1 MKELTCPNC
10 GKTFQIDE
18 NMYADL
24 LSQVRNSEFD
34 AAVAKRVSEMQAQ
47 QQAQQEAAKAK
58 MDLKAKEEMSKKEQA
73 ISEKENEIARLKAQL
88 ESFEN
93 LKKMEIAA
101 AVTAKAQED
110 AAKLTEKDNKIAELN
125 STIAQA
131 EGKTKIAILEE
142 QKKANEVLQNKENE
156 ISSLKNKAELD
167 RKEAELKERTIKE
180 KHAGEVKALE
190 DQVAFYKDFKARKS
204 TKDIGESLEQYCYKL
219 YGQMLRP
226 VMPNA
231 TFEKDND
238 ASDGTKGDFIFRD
251 SEDGTEYVSIE
262 FEMKNE
268 ADETA
273 TKHKNADFFK
283 KLDEDRKKKGCE
295 FAVLVSMLEMDN
307 DMYNEGIVVAPGYDK
322 MYVVR
327 PENFIP
333 IITLLV
339 QTSKKS
345 LEFKKELE
353 LARSQSI
360 DVTNFEAKLKDFQ
373 VGFSNNYQTAEKYF
387 EMVISDIDKAITN
400 LENMKK
406 HLTTT
411 GNQLRLAN
419 NKASEL
425 SIKKLTKGNPTMTAK
440 FEEEK
445 EAKEL
450 NPAELDEQ

>member
-24 LSQVRNSEFD
+24 LSQVRNSEFE

-47 QQAQQEAAKAK
+47 QQAEQEAAKAR
-58 MDLKAKEEMSKKEQA
+58 MDLEAKEEMSKKEQT
-73 ISEKENEIARLKAQL
+73 ISEKESEIALLKAQL

-93 LKKMEIAA
+93 IKKMEIAA

-110 AAKLTEKDNKIAELN
+110 ATKLAEKDNKIAELN
-125 STIAQA
+125 STIAQS
-131 EGKTKIAILEE
+131 ESKLQIAVMEE
-142 QKKANEVLQNKENE
+142 QKKSTEALQNKENE
-156 ISSLKNKAELD
+156 ISGLRNQAELD

-180 KHAGEVKALE
+180 QHAGEVKALE
-190 DQVAFYKDFKARKS
+190 EQVAFYKDFKARKS

-219 YGQMLRP
+219 YNQMLRP

-273 TKHKNADFFK
+273 TKHKNSDFFK
-283 KLDEDRKKKGCE
+283 KLDEDRRKKGCE

-307 DMYNEGIVVAPGYDK
+307 DMYNEGIVVVPGYEK

-339 QTSKKS
+339 QTSKKA
-345 LEFKKELE
+345 LEFKKELA
-353 LARSQSI
+353 LAKSQSI
-360 DVTNFEAKLKDFQ
+360 DVTNFEDQLEDFKDKFGKNYRLASEKFQ
-373 VGFSNNYQTAEKYF
+373 DAIKRIDESIKQLQNVRAALLGSENN
-387 EMVISDIDKAITN
+387 
-400 LENMKK
+400 
-406 HLTTT
+406 
-411 GNQLRLAN
+411 LRLASE
-419 NKASEL
+419 KADDL
-425 SIKKLTKGNPTMTAK
+425 TIKKLTRGNPTMKAK
-440 FEEEK
+440 FEEAR
-445 EAKEL
+445 EAKAL
-450 NPAELDEQ
+450 NPAEPDEQ